1 METVSKFWPGKLI
14 SKYRRVYSRRIG
26 NRLPGICQT
35 FNDESNIFSI
45 QFVLSGNE
53 GMDKGGQRG
62 GGNARDKINTRLFD
76 KLWGRTI
83 EQMRGEGG
91 MNSI

>member
-14 SKYRRVYSRRIG
+14 SKYRRVYSGRIG

-53 GMDKGGQRG
+53 RMDKGGQRG
-62 GGNARDKINTRLFD
+62 EMLAIKLIRGYLINYGDER
-76 KLWGRTI
+76 
-83 EQMRGEGG
+83 
-91 MNSI
+91 

>member
-1 METVSKFWPGKLI
+1 
-14 SKYRRVYSRRIG
+14 
-26 NRLPGICQT
+26 
-35 FNDESNIFSI
+35 
-45 QFVLSGNE
+45 
-53 GMDKGGQRG
+53 MDKGGQRG

>member
-1 METVSKFWPGKLI
+1 METVSKFWSGKLI
-14 SKYRRVYSRRIG
+14 SKYRRVYSGRIG
-26 NRLPGICQT
+26 DRSGICQT
-35 FNDESNIFSI
+35 FNDESKIFSI

-53 GMDKGGQRG
+53 GMDKGGQRE